1 MSQLYA
7 TEISAIFLDRD
18 GVLNHE
24 RKDYVKSW
32 HEFEWLPGALDAL
45 KLLATRSW
53 PIVVITNQSAIG
65 RQLVTEHN
73 IQEIHAKLSD
83 NVVRSGGR
91 IDAIFVCPHHPDAG
105 CACRKPKPGLLLH
118 AAQTFQ
124 LNLERC
130 LFIGDSI
137 TDYQAAAQV
146 NCQTLLVKSPLRDIE
161 AELRQYLAEQLDHR
175 KRNHHEKEWE
185 DNARVRLCP
194 DLLAAAK
201 CLLASSTKS

>member
-1 MSQLYA
+1 MFQTHSLG
-7 TEISAIFLDRD
+7 IDAIFLDRD
-18 GVLNHE
+18 GVLNRE

-45 KLLATRSW
+45 KLLATASW
-53 PIVVITNQSAIG
+53 PIVLITNQSAIG
-65 RQLVTEHN
+65 RHFVSEGDV
-73 IQEIHAKLSD
+73 EAIHAKL
-83 NVVRSGGR
+83 VEEVARVGGR
-91 IDAIFVCPHHPDAG
+91 IDAIFVCPHHPDEG
-105 CACRKPKPGLLLH
+105 CACRKPKPGLLLQ

-130 LFIGDSI
+130 FFIGDSI

-146 NCQTLLVKSPLRDIE
+146 NCQMILVKSPLRDNE
-161 AELRQYLAEQLDHR
+161 RELKHYLAERLDHPKLDHR
-175 KRNHHEKEWE
+175 EKEWE

-201 CLLASSTKS
+201 CLLARPTES